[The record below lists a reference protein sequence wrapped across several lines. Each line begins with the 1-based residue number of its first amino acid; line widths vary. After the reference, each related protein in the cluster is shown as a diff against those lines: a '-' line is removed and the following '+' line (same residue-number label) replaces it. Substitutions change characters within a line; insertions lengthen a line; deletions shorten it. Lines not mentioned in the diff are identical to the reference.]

1 MAQTGKNLP
10 AIQEMR
16 VQFLGWDDPWRREGQ
31 STLVFSPGKFY
42 GQRNVVGHSPWGLK
56 ESDTT
61 EQLTHTS
68 LSRIKQKLPIGGTE
82 SYSFPFTSNCDQKYT
97 QFYTGFKTRK
107 IRQITSGL
115 MRR

>member
-1 MAQTGKNLP
+1 M
-10 AIQEMR
+10 
-16 VQFLGWDDPWRREGQ
+16 
-31 STLVFSPGKFY
+31 
-42 GQRNVVGHSPWGLK
+42 GHSPWGLR

-82 SYSFPFTSNCDQKYT
+82 SYSFPFTSNCDQIYT

-107 IRQITSGL
+107 IRQNNFRIDEEVDETNLYSFIIFPQIL
-115 MRR
+115 ESIIIVI